1 MSDVQVMS
9 KAEEL
14 AAEVETGARNPVG
27 WQRQLI
33 PVICFIW
40 ALYQLYISSP
50 LPSDLTVATGIEFFQ
65 FIGNLSISRK
75 IHLMFALVL
84 ATMAYPLFKGAARD
98 RIPAYDWLLLV
109 LGAGTILYM
118 IVMDT
123 NIANRAGDFAHPQVR
138 WDMMV
143 AVTGIAILAVS
154 VYRALGLPLVVVA
167 GILMAYAYIGG
178 GNWGGAS
185 FTKGTW
191 HFWMQE
197 EGVFG
202 KPLAVSAQMI
212 FLFVLFGSIL
222 EKAGAGGYFIKI
234 AFALLGHLRGG
245 PAKAAVIASALS
257 GLYSGSSI
265 ANVVTTG
272 TFTIPLMKRTGFTP
286 EKAGAVEVASSTNGQ
301 LTPPVMGAAAFLIA
315 EFTGVEYTTLL
326 KHALI
331 PALISYIA
339 LVYIVHLE
347 ACKLDLKGLPKPPSS
362 VTLLRK
368 VTGFFAG
375 FIGIAILFLL
385 VHFTIG
391 AATRAIPGIG
401 FATVAVISFIAY
413 MVLLWLASKRPDLEE
428 DDPEAPITELPD
440 AGSTAMT
447 GLYYLLP
454 IVILLWCIL
463 PTPDKLSP
471 ATSAFYACLAMIF
484 ISLTQHVFKGLFRG
498 EGNVAANFMRGL
510 RDTYE
515 GMVAGARN
523 MIAIGIATA
532 AAGVI
537 VGAIS
542 LTGAHA
548 VVGEWVEFL
557 SGGNLL
563 VMLLLVAVMSLIL
576 GMGLPTT
583 ANYLVVSSLMAPV
596 IVALGAKSGL
606 IVPLVAVHLF
616 VFYFGI
622 LADDT
627 PPVGLAAYA
636 AAAISKGDPIQ
647 TGLQGF
653 AYDIRTALLPFLF
666 LFNTDLLL
674 INVGPA
680 KAILVFVI
688 AVIAMMLFAAA
699 TQGWFFT
706 KNRIWETVALLLIAF
721 TLFRPGFWLDRIS
734 PPFDA
739 KPGSEVLKIVEQLP
753 DNAIV
758 RLKMVGPDADNEDV
772 PYETYVQLNLGKKQ
786 GSGEDRLAKAGL
798 TVMEDNGKVTFEGFA
813 WDFKDKELKE
823 RLNKEMIIGDPDK
836 PVTFAEVLVARDRM
850 PKEVFYIPALLLL
863 GFIIMIQRARHR
875 KRNTGSTPQPEAA

>member
-1 MSDVQVMS
+1 MADNEIVS
-9 KAEEL
+9 KADEL
-14 AAEVETGARNPVG
+14 VAQVESGARNPQG
-27 WQRQLI
+27 WSRNLI
-33 PVICFIW
+33 PIICFIW

-50 LPSDLTVATGIEFFQ
+50 LPYMLTTLTQIDFFQ
-65 FIGNLSISRK
+65 FIGNLAISRK

-84 ATMAYPLFKGAARD
+84 ATLAFPMFKSSVRD
-98 RIPAYDWLLLV
+98 RIPLYDWCMV
-109 LGAGTILYM
+109 ALGFTAILYM
-118 IVMDT
+118 VVMDA
-123 NIANRAGDFAHPQVR
+123 NIANRAGDFLHANIR
-138 WDMMV
+138 YDMTI
-143 AVTGIAILAVS
+143 AVI
-154 VYRALGLPLVVVA
+154 GLLMLVVAIYRTLGIPLIIVA
-167 GILMAYAYIGG
+167 AVLAGYAFVGG

-185 FTKGTW
+185 FIKGTW

-202 KPLAVSAQMI
+202 KPLAVSTQMI

-234 AFALLGHLRGG
+234 AFALLGHFKGG

-272 TFTIPLMKRTGFTP
+272 TFTIPLMKRTGFSP

-326 KHALI
+326 KHALV
-331 PALISYIA
+331 PALVSYIA

-347 ACKLDLKGLPKPPSS
+347 ACKLDLKGLPKPFSNK
-362 VTLLRK
+362 TFAQKGLGFL
-368 VTGFFAG
+368 TGAF
-375 FIGIAILFLL
+375 
-385 VHFTIG
+385 VTIG
-391 AATRAIPGIG
+391 LFVGIYYFLAFINSTFPGISL
-401 FATVAVISFIAY
+401 FTVIVVSAVSYLVLAY
-413 MVLLWLASKRPDLEE
+413 LASRRADLEM
-428 DDPEAPITELPD
+428 DDPDSPMLELPVASD
-440 AGSTAMT
+440 TAWT
-447 GLYYLLP
+447 GLYFILP

-463 PTPDKLSP
+463 PTPDRLSP
-471 ATSAFYACLAMIF
+471 ATAAFFACMAMSF
-484 ISLTQHVFKGLFRG
+484 IAISQHIIKGFFRG
-498 EGNVAANFMRGL
+498 NADLRNNFRRGMMEWM
-510 RDTYE
+510 D
-515 GMVAGARN
+515 GMISGSRN
-523 MIAIGIATA
+523 MISIGIATA

-548 VVGEWVEFL
+548 MVGELVEFL

-563 VMLLLVAVMSLIL
+563 LMLVLVAIMSLIL

-596 IVALGAKSGL
+596 IIALGAKSGL

-647 TGLQGF
+647 TGIQGF
-653 AYDIRTALLPFLF
+653 MYDIRTALLPFLF

-680 KAILVFVI
+680 KAVVVFVI
-688 AVIAMMLFAAA
+688 ATIAMMLFAAA

-706 KNRIWETVALLLIAF
+706 KSKAWETVALLAIALM
-721 TLFRPGFWLDRIS
+721 LFRPGLFLDAIS
-734 PPFDA
+734 PPYDE
-739 KPGSEVLKIVEQLP
+739 KPGSEAMMIFADQP
-753 DNAIV
+753 ADASV
-758 RLKMVGPDADNEDV
+758 RVRIAGPDFDDFDEENFTNVILDLGGEGDG
-772 PYETYVQLNLGKKQ
+772 ETRFTN
-786 GSGEDRLAKAGL
+786 AGL
-798 TVMEDNGKVTFEGFA
+798 MILEEDGKIQVDGLT
-813 WDFKDKELKE
+813 WDSKLKHLDGLFTMGDMDSPVYIDKILLK
-823 RLNKEMIIGDPDK
+823 
-836 PVTFAEVLVARDRM
+836 RDR
-850 PKEVFYIPALLLL
+850 PAKEFFYIPALLLL
-863 GFIIMIQRARHR
+863 GLIVVLQRRRHR
-875 KRNTGSTPQPEAA
+875 GLQAQRDAAAA

>member
-1 MSDVQVMS
+1 MSETETAQADNVS
-9 KAEEL
+9 RAEEL
-14 AAEVETGARNPVG
+14 AAEVETGARNPEG
-27 WQRQLI
+27 WQRPLI

-40 ALYQLYISSP
+40 ALYQLYIAST
-50 LPSDLTVATGIEFFQ
+50 LPSDLTVMTGINFFQ

-84 ATMAYPLFKGAARD
+84 ATMSYPLWKGASR
-98 RIPAYDWLLLV
+98 RMIPAYDWALLA
-109 LGAGTILYM
+109 LGASTILYM
-118 IVMDT
+118 ILMDS
-123 NIANRAGDFAHPQVR
+123 NIANRAGDFSDPQIPI
-138 WDMMV
+138 DMTF
-143 AVTGIAILAVS
+143 AVVGIAILAVS

-167 GILMAYAYIGG
+167 GILAAYVFIGG
-178 GNWGGAS
+178 GDWGGAS
-185 FTKGTW
+185 FNKGMW

-212 FLFVLFGSIL
+212 FLFVLFGAIL
-222 EKAGAGGYFIKI
+222 EKAGAGAYFIKI

-245 PAKAAVIASALS
+245 PAKAAVIASGLS

-286 EKAGAVEVASSTNGQ
+286 EKAGAVEVAASTNGQ

-331 PALISYIA
+331 PALVSYIA

-362 VTLLRK
+362 MGMMQKLASTI
-368 VTGFFAG
+368 GG
-375 FIGIAILFLL
+375 FIGVAVLILAANFIMGFLAPL
-385 VHFTIG
+385 
-391 AATRAIPGIG
+391 IPGAN
-401 FATVAVISFIAY
+401 FTSAALVALVAY
-413 MVLLWLASKRPDLEE
+413 LTLAWVASRQPDLEV
-428 DDPEAPITELPD
+428 DDPDAPITELPH
-440 AGSTAMT
+440 AGKTAVT
-447 GLYYLLP
+447 GLYFLLP
-454 IVILLWCIL
+454 IMILLWAIL

-471 ATSAFYACLAMIF
+471 ALSAYYACLAMIF
-484 ISLTQHVFKGLFRG
+484 VSLTQHVIKGLFRG
-498 EGNVAANFMRGL
+498 EGNVGANFSRGL
-510 RDTYE
+510 KETVE
-515 GMVAGARN
+515 GMIAGARN

-548 VVGEWVEFL
+548 MVGQLVEFL
-557 SGGNLL
+557 SNGNIL
-563 VMLLLVAVMSLIL
+563 VMLVLVAVMSLIL

-606 IVPLVAVHLF
+606 IVPLVAVHMF

-636 AAAISKGDPIQ
+636 AAAIARGDPIK

-653 AYDIRTALLPFLF
+653 GYDIRTALLPFLF
-666 LFNTDLLL
+666 IFNTDLLL
-674 INVGPA
+674 IDVGPF
-680 KAILVFVI
+680 KAVFVFI
-688 AVIAMMLFAAA
+688 VAVIAMLLFAAA
-699 TQGWFFT
+699 TQGWFIT
-706 KNRIWETVALLLIAF
+706 RSKIWESVALLVVAF
-721 TLFRPGFWLDRIS
+721 TLFRPGFWLDMVQ
-734 PPFDA
+734 PPFVDHS
-739 KPGSEVLKIVEQLP
+739 GSETVQLLQDLP
-753 DNAIV
+753 EGELI
-758 RLKMVGPDADNEDV
+758 RLKLVGPDFDNPDQNTQTNIEIK
-772 PYETYVQLNLGKKQ
+772 LGPKE
-786 GSGEDRLAKAGL
+786 GTGEDRLLAAGIDA
-798 TVMEDNGKVTFEGFA
+798 MEEDGRILFNGFA
-813 WDFKDKELKE
+813 WNF
-823 RLNKEMIIGDPDK
+823 PDK
-836 PVTFAEVLVARDRM
+836 DLKARLDREFDTFAENPVVIEEVITKADRM
-850 PKEVFYIPALLLL
+850 PKELFYIPGLLLL
-863 GFIIMIQRARHR
+863 GLVVWLQRGRAR
-875 KRNTGSTPQPEAA
+875 KLKPAAA

>member
-1 MSDVQVMS
+1 MATDQELS
-9 KAEEL
+9 KADAL
-14 AAEVETGARNPVG
+14 VAEVESGGRNLTGSTKK
-27 WQRQLI
+27 LI
-33 PVICFIW
+33 PTICFVW
-40 ALYQLYISSP
+40 ACYQLYISSP
-50 LPSDLTVATGIEFFQ
+50 LPGDLTVATGIPFFQ

-75 IHLMFALVL
+75 IHLLFALVL
-84 ATMAYPLFKGAARD
+84 ACLAFPLYRGAPTKK
-98 RIPAYDWLLLV
+98 IPLYDWALLV
-109 LGAGTILYM
+109 LGGLAIIYM

-123 NIANRAGDFAHPQVR
+123 NIAGRAGDFAHANIPF
-138 WDMMV
+138 DMTV
-143 AVTGIAILAVS
+143 AVAGLAVLAIA
-154 VYRALGLPLVVVA
+154 VYRSLGLPLVVVA
-167 GILMAYAYIGG
+167 AILMGYAYIGG

-185 FTKGTW
+185 FVKGTW

-234 AFALLGHLRGG
+234 AFALLGAFRGG

-265 ANVVTTG
+265 ANTVTTG
-272 TFTIPLMKRTGFTP
+272 TFTIPLMKRTGFSP

-331 PALISYIA
+331 PAVVSYIA

-347 ACKLDLKGLPKPPSS
+347 ACKLDLKGIPRPADT
-362 VTLLRK
+362 VVRTLAQKLIGFL
-368 VTGFFAG
+368 TGFLAVAFLFVAVYYTLG
-375 FIGIAILFLL
+375 FIKEAYPGISMWAVIAISGIVYL
-385 VHFTIG
+385 VLAWF
-391 AATRAIPGIG
+391 
-401 FATVAVISFIAY
+401 
-413 MVLLWLASKRPDLEE
+413 ASKRPDLVD
-428 DDPEAPITELPD
+428 DDPEAPMDVLPKAAD
-440 AGSTAMT
+440 TAWT

-454 IVILLWCIL
+454 IIILLWCIL
-463 PTPDKLSP
+463 PTPDRLSP
-471 ATSAFYACLAMIF
+471 ATAAFFACLAMSF
-484 ISLTQHVFKGLFRG
+484 ITLTQHIVKGVFRG
-498 EGNVAANFMRGL
+498 DLNFAADFSQGL
-510 RDTYE
+510 SEWYD
-515 GMVAGARN
+515 GMVSGARN
-523 MIAIGIATA
+523 MISIGIATA

-548 VVGEWVEFL
+548 MVGELVEFL
-557 SGGNLL
+557 SGGVLII
-563 VMLLLVAVMSLIL
+563 MLLLVAVMSLIL

-636 AAAISKGDPIQ
+636 AAAISKGDPIK
-647 TGLQGF
+647 TGVQGF
-653 AYDIRTALLPFLF
+653 MYDIRTALLPFLF
-666 LFNTDLLL
+666 IFNTDLLL

-680 KAILVFVI
+680 KALFVFVI
-688 AVIAMMLFAAA
+688 ATIAMMLFASA

-706 KNRIWETVALLLIAF
+706 KNRMWETVALLAIAL
-721 TLFRPGFWLDRIS
+721 TLFRPGLLLDRVS
-734 PPFDA
+734 PPYEER
-739 KPGSEVLKIVEQLP
+739 PGAEALQLAAAAP
-753 DNAIV
+753 DGGSLRV
-758 RLKMVGPDADNEDV
+758 RVVGPDFDDPDINNSTFVE
-772 PYETYVQLNLGKKQ
+772 LNLGEAGDGETRFTQ
-786 GSGEDRLAKAGL
+786 SGLNVLEDEGKVVIDGL
-798 TVMEDNGKVTFEGFA
+798 TWDSKLKHLDKLFTMGDFDNPLLIEK
-813 WDFKDKELKE
+813 
-823 RLNKEMIIGDPDK
+823 
-836 PVTFAEVLVARDRM
+836 VLVKRDRM
-850 PKEVFYIPALLLL
+850 PKELFYIPALLLL
-863 GFIIMIQRARHR
+863 GLIIFLQRSRHGR
-875 KRNTGSTPQPEAA
+875 READGVAEAA

>member
-1 MSDVQVMS
+1 MSESETTQAENVS
-9 KAEEL
+9 RAEEL
-14 AAEVETGARNPVG
+14 AAEVETGARNPEG
-27 WQRQLI
+27 WQRPLI

-40 ALYQLYISSP
+40 ALYQLYIAST
-50 LPSDLTVATGIEFFQ
+50 LPSDLTVMTGINFFQ

-84 ATMAYPLFKGAARD
+84 ATMSYPLLKGASR
-98 RIPAYDWLLLV
+98 RMIPAYDWALLA

-118 IVMDT
+118 ILMDS
-123 NIANRAGDFAHPQVR
+123 NIANRAGDFSDPQIPI
-138 WDMMV
+138 DMTF
-143 AVTGIAILAVS
+143 AVVGIAILAVS

-167 GILMAYAYIGG
+167 GVLAAYVFIGG
-178 GNWGGAS
+178 GDWGGAS
-185 FTKGTW
+185 FNKGMW

-212 FLFVLFGSIL
+212 FLFVLFGAIL
-222 EKAGAGGYFIKI
+222 EKAGAGAYFIKI

-245 PAKAAVIASALS
+245 PAKAAVIASGLS

-286 EKAGAVEVASSTNGQ
+286 EKAGAVEVAASTNGQ

-331 PALISYIA
+331 PALVSYIA

-362 VTLLRK
+362 MGTMQKLAS
-368 VTGFFAG
+368 TIGG
-375 FIGIAILFLL
+375 FIG
-385 VHFTIG
+385 
-391 AATRAIPGIG
+391 
-401 FATVAVISFIAY
+401 VAVLILAANFIMGFLAPLVPGANFASAALVALVAY
-413 MVLLWLASKRPDLEE
+413 LTLAWVASRQPDLEV
-428 DDPEAPITELPD
+428 DDPDAPITELPH
-440 AGSTAMT
+440 AGKTAVT
-447 GLYYLLP
+447 GLYFLLP
-454 IVILLWCIL
+454 IMILLWAIL

-471 ATSAFYACLAMIF
+471 ALSAYYACLAMIF
-484 ISLTQHVFKGLFRG
+484 VSLTQHVIKGLFRG
-498 EGNVAANFMRGL
+498 EGNVGANFSRGL
-510 RDTYE
+510 KETVE
-515 GMVAGARN
+515 GMIAGARN

-548 VVGEWVEFL
+548 MVGQLVEFL
-557 SGGNLL
+557 SNGNIMIML
-563 VMLLLVAVMSLIL
+563 VLVAVMSLIL

-606 IVPLVAVHLF
+606 IVPLVAVHMF

-636 AAAISKGDPIQ
+636 AAAIARGDPIK

-653 AYDIRTALLPFLF
+653 GYDIRTALLPFLF
-666 LFNTDLLL
+666 IFNTDLLL
-674 INVGPA
+674 IDVGPF
-680 KAILVFVI
+680 KAVFVFI
-688 AVIAMMLFAAA
+688 VAVIAMLLFAAA
-699 TQGWFFT
+699 TQGWFIT
-706 KNRIWETVALLLIAF
+706 RSRIWESVALLVVAF
-721 TLFRPGFWLDRIS
+721 TLFRPGFWLDMVQS
-734 PPFDA
+734 PFVDHS
-739 KPGSEVLKIVEQLP
+739 GSETVQLLEELP
-753 DNAIV
+753 EGELI
-758 RLKMVGPDADNEDV
+758 RLKLVGPDFDNPDQNTQTNIEIK
-772 PYETYVQLNLGKKQ
+772 LGPKE
-786 GSGEDRLAKAGL
+786 GTGEDRLLAAGIDA
-798 TVMEDNGKVTFEGFA
+798 MEEDGRILFNGFA
-813 WDFKDKELKE
+813 WNF
-823 RLNKEMIIGDPDK
+823 PDK
-836 PVTFAEVLVARDRM
+836 DLKARLDREFDTFAENPVVIEEVITRAQRM
-850 PKEVFYIPALLLL
+850 PKELFYIPGLLLL
-863 GFIIMIQRARHR
+863 GLVVWLQRGRAR
-875 KRNTGSTPQPEAA
+875 KLKPAAA